1 MDFEQAH
8 SSFVETHTNERTG
21 ERRGRLLRGHQY
33 AERLFLLNVWW
44 PLFESLEDLHPEYE
58 VYDWNRKS
66 QFLDFAFLPQNGARF
81 GIECDGYQSH
91 IKDMDREKF
100 SYALNRDTFL
110 TGMGWKMLHFSFDDI
125 QQRPEVCRMLL
136 QLALAPYLTRSR
148 GAGAQLLSGEKDV
161 LRLAWQLGRPLRP
174 KDVTD
179 YFGINYRTARKLLDA
194 LSKKGLLQ
202 PVAGG
207 RGVRSYELRPM
218 HQDQSW

>member
-1 MDFEQAH
+1 MEFEMAH
-8 SSFVETHTNERTG
+8 SSFMEVHTNGRTG
-21 ERRGRLLRGHQY
+21 ERRGRLLRGHNY
-33 AERLFLLNVWW
+33 AEKLFLLNVWW

-91 IKDMDREKF
+91 IKEMDREKF
-100 SYALNRDTFL
+100 NYALNRDTFL

-136 QLALAPYLTRSR
+136 QLALAPYLARSR
-148 GAGAQLLSGEKDV
+148 GTQQLLSAEMDV
-161 LRLAWQLGRPLRP
+161 LRLAWRISRPLRP

-179 YFGINYRTARKLLDA
+179 YLHVNFRTAHKLLVS
-194 LSKKGLLQ
+194 LSNKGFIK
-202 PVAGG
+202 PVSSNE
-207 RGVRSYELRPM
+207 RIRYYEVQAMRP
-218 HQDQSW
+218 DQIW

>member
-1 MDFEQAH
+1 MSH
-8 SSFVETHTNERTG
+8 WSSCTT
-21 ERRGRLLRGHQY
+21 
-33 AERLFLLNVWW
+33 
-44 PLFESLEDLHPEYE
+44 EYE

-66 QFLDFAFLPQNGARF
+66 QFLDFAFLPQNGTRF

-100 SYALNRDTFL
+100 NYALNRDTFL

-136 QLALAPYLTRSR
+136 QLALAPYLARSR
-148 GAGAQLLSGEKDV
+148 SGGELLWSGEKDV
-161 LRLAWQLGRPLRP
+161 LRLAWQIGRPLRP

-179 YFGINYRTARKLLDA
+179 YFQINYRTARKLLSV
-194 LSKKGLLQ
+194 LSEKGLLQ

-207 RGVRSYELRPM
+207 RG
-218 HQDQSW
+218 